1 MDVLKKILYGVKVAL
16 GVFCAFTGALAL
28 FMPKG
33 EGNDTAM
40 TIILALFFFT
50 IAVLLLK
57 PKKKEVPPVKPT
69 QPAPP
74 EPVTP
79 PISNNI
85 SSAQGYEAG
94 EQCTMD
100 KINGLSTNNSVYRV
114 NSKVHSDDL
123 DGLRREN
130 ARLREQLTPEQS
142 ELVDIKMDV
151 QKLKAQNDKY
161 LKEIAENEEKLNE
174 VKCRIVETEGMD
186 LEKVKTLYD
195 KYLKQIEESEEKLNA
210 VKQQITEVE
219 DVVSLQSFGL
229 YTPHYDFMR
238 ADDYKA
244 RLLEIRARQKD
255 AVREGTAVSGSTAWA
270 IDGDTKKGGR
280 MVADMQK
287 LLLRA
292 FNAECDDVVE
302 HVKYN
307 NVEISERRI
316 TASREAIS
324 KLGAMMGISIT
335 SVYYGMKL
343 DELHLAF
350 EWQQK
355 KQQEKEEQREARA
368 EMKEAQRLARE
379 LEEERRKLEKEQT
392 HYQNALAKINAQ
404 LAQATGDEAAVIEEK
419 KAHIEQQL
427 DKIDTAFKEV
437 DYREAN
443 QRAGYVYIISNIG
456 AFGENVY
463 KIGMTRRLDPS
474 DRVDELGDASVPF
487 KFDIHAMIFSDDAPK
502 LEAALH
508 NAFADR
514 KLNFVNQR
522 REFFNVTLD
531 EIKKVVKENFD
542 KSVEFTDTP
551 PAEQYRESLLLRE
564 QVKANP

>member
-1 MDVLKKILYGVKVAL
+1 MDILKKILHGIKIIFGVLFAIS
-16 GVFCAFTGALAL
+16 GVVMIFAPK
-28 FMPKG
+28 MPD
-33 EGNDTAM
+33 NDTAA
-40 TIILALFFFT
+40 TILGAIFCLGVA
-50 IAVLLLK
+50 ALLLK
-57 PKKKEVPPVKPT
+57 PNKKEAPQAKPVQPT
-69 QPAPP
+69 P
-74 EPVTP
+74 EPVTS

-130 ARLREQLTPEQS
+130 ARLREQLTPGQN

-151 QKLKAQNDKY
+151 QKLKVQNDKY

-174 VKCRIVETEGMD
+174 IKSEIVETE
-186 LEKVKTLYD
+186 
-195 KYLKQIEESEEKLNA
+195 
-210 VKQQITEVE
+210 
-219 DVVSLQSFGL
+219 DVALMQSFGL

-270 IDGDTKKGGR
+270 IDGDTKKGGK

-324 KLGAMMGISIT
+324 KLGAMMGIGIT
-335 SVYYGMKL
+335 SAYYGMKL

-368 EMKEAQRLARE
+368 ELREAQRLERE
-379 LEEERRKLEKEQT
+379 IEAERRKLEKEQT
-392 HYQNALAKINAQ
+392 HYQNALEKINAQ
-404 LAQATGDEAAVIEEK
+404 LAQATGDEAAAIEEK

-427 DKIDTAFKEV
+427 DKIDSAFKEV

-564 QVKANP
+564 QTKANT